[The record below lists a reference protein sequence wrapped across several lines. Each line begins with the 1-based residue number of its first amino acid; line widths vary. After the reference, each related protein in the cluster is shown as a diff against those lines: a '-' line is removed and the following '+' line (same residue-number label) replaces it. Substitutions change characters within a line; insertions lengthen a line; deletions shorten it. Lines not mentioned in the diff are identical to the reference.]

1 MTPLEDLSL
10 LRAFVCIVE
19 SGSISAAARRLKVPQ
34 PSLSRRL
41 RMLEDNCGVV
51 LLRRDT
57 HRMSLTEAG
66 HRLLEDAQ
74 TMLLLAD
81 EAAQRLHEDQA
92 VLRGHLRLFATIDS
106 GQFATTRLIARFLQ
120 ANPGVT
126 AELGYTNRPLQMI
139 QEGYDAGVIAGSIT
153 DESVIARP
161 AFKVVRYLVAAPGLI
176 EKHPAVKELG
186 NLKSWPWIALAG
198 AQFGGSEKVTLSA
211 PKRAEQTLP
220 IAPVLISEGVTSLR
234 EAALAGV
241 GVGVLPDWL
250 AREDLVAGRLVRVLP
265 QWNAREFSINVIYPA
280 QRKLPARVRAFVE
293 FAVTY
298 LTTEMHAAG

>member
-1 MTPLEDLSL
+1 M
-10 LRAFVCIVE
+10 
-19 SGSISAAARRLKVPQ
+19 
-34 PSLSRRL
+34 
-41 RMLEDNCGVV
+41 
-51 LLRRDT
+51 
-57 HRMSLTEAG
+57 
-66 HRLLEDAQ
+66 
-74 TMLLLAD
+74 
-81 EAAQRLHEDQA
+81 
-92 VLRGHLRLFATIDS
+92 
-106 GQFATTRLIARFLQ
+106 
-120 ANPGVT
+120 
-126 AELGYTNRPLQMI
+126 
-139 QEGYDAGVIAGSIT
+139 
-153 DESVIARP
+153 
-161 AFKVVRYLVAAPGLI
+161 
-176 EKHPAVKELG
+176 KELA